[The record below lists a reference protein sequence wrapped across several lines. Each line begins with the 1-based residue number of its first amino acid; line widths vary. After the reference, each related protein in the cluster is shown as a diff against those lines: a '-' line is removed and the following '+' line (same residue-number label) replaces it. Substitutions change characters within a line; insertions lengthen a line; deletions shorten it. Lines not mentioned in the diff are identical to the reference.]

1 MSEITMQS
9 PVDVGPLSASDG
21 SVTLADAY
29 ATTKVQVRAGA
40 GTAAAAALGVSYGSS
55 TRNVG
60 GDLVCGT
67 RPDEWTI
74 YGDPGRSGAIAASVP
89 TEGFVTVIDIT
100 HGTFIEREL
109 ALIKVQSETAT
120 RSEIIQITEVFRA
133 SIVDV
138 STHSMTIEA
147 TGKVDKINA
156 MIAMLSQYGIT
167 EMARTGNVA
176 LLRDSQPKPDNA
188 E

>member
-1 MSEITMQS
+1 MLKRHTISALVENHFGVLCRISGLFSSRGFNIDSLSVGETEDPKVSRMTIVVNGDDRVLEQ
-9 PVDVGPLSASDG
+9 VVKQLNRLIDVI
-21 SVTLADAY
+21 
-29 ATTKVQVRAGA
+29 K
-40 GTAAAAALGVSYGSS
+40 
-55 TRNVG
+55 
-60 GDLVCGT
+60 
-67 RPDEWTI
+67 
-74 YGDPGRSGAIAASVP
+74 
-89 TEGFVTVIDIT
+89 VIDIT

-109 ALIKVQSETAT
+109 ALIKVKSDPTT
-120 RSEIIQITEVFRA
+120 RSEIIQISEVFRA

-156 MIAMLSQYGIT
+156 MITMLAQYGIT

-176 LLRDSQPKPDNA
+176 LLRDSQPKPGNA

>member
-1 MSEITMQS
+1 MLKRHTISALVENHFGVLCRISGLFSSRGFNIDSLSVGETEDPNISRMTIVVKGDDRVLEQ
-9 PVDVGPLSASDG
+9 VVKQLNRLIDVI
-21 SVTLADAY
+21 
-29 ATTKVQVRAGA
+29 K
-40 GTAAAAALGVSYGSS
+40 
-55 TRNVG
+55 
-60 GDLVCGT
+60 
-67 RPDEWTI
+67 
-74 YGDPGRSGAIAASVP
+74 
-89 TEGFVTVIDIT
+89 VIDIT

>member
-1 MSEITMQS
+1 MLKRHTISALVENHFGVLCRISGLFSSRGFNIDSLSVGETEDPNISRMTIVVKGDDRVLEQ
-9 PVDVGPLSASDG
+9 VVKQLNRLIDVI
-21 SVTLADAY
+21 
-29 ATTKVQVRAGA
+29 K
-40 GTAAAAALGVSYGSS
+40 
-55 TRNVG
+55 
-60 GDLVCGT
+60 
-67 RPDEWTI
+67 
-74 YGDPGRSGAIAASVP
+74 
-89 TEGFVTVIDIT
+89 VIDIT

-109 ALIKVQSETAT
+109 ALIKVKSETAT

>member
-1 MSEITMQS
+1 MLKRHTISALVENHFGVLCRISGLFSSRGFNIDSLSVGETEDPKVSRMTIVVKGDDRVLEQ
-9 PVDVGPLSASDG
+9 VVKQLNRLIDVI
-21 SVTLADAY
+21 
-29 ATTKVQVRAGA
+29 R
-40 GTAAAAALGVSYGSS
+40 
-55 TRNVG
+55 
-60 GDLVCGT
+60 
-67 RPDEWTI
+67 
-74 YGDPGRSGAIAASVP
+74 
-89 TEGFVTVIDIT
+89 VIDIT

-109 ALIKVQSETAT
+109 ALIKVKSDPTT
-120 RSEIIQITEVFRA
+120 RSEIIQISEVFRA

-138 STHSMTIEA
+138 STHSMTIEV

-176 LLRDSQPKPDNA
+176 LLRDSQPKLEIA